1 MENPKY
7 NAEIDIINSFID
19 IVVLNKT
26 NRPDNQIGKAHQDFL
41 KELDKE

>member
-1 MENPKY
+1 MEKAKY
-7 NAEIDIINSFID
+7 NAEIDIINAFID

-26 NRPDNQIGKAHQDFL
+26 NRPDNQVGKAHQDFL